1 MWYSFFAILRHAAS
15 CSTVGVAKDA
25 LGFSSPSCAYY
36 HADQCHT
43 YHNPGSTPTRAA
55 MVIQYTAK
63 KRQKIKPERPLP
75 RSGFI
80 KKKEKNRAS
89 PIFALKR

>member
-15 CSTVGVAKDA
+15 CSAVGVAKDA
-25 LGFSSPSCAYY
+25 LGFSSPSWAYY

-55 MVIQYTAK
+55 MVIQYTA
-63 KRQKIKPERPLP
+63 Q
-75 RSGFI
+75 
-80 KKKEKNRAS
+80 
-89 PIFALKR
+89 

>member
-15 CSTVGVAKDA
+15 CSTVGVAKNA

-55 MVIQYTAK
+55 MVIQYTY
-63 KRQKIKPERPLP
+63 RT
-75 RSGFI
+75 I
-80 KKKEKNRAS
+80 KKAKNKTRTATA
-89 PIFALKR
+89 PFGFY

>member
-25 LGFSSPSCAYY
+25 LGFSSPNCAYY

-55 MVIQYTAK
+55 MVIQYTY
-63 KRQKIKPERPLP
+63 RT
-75 RSGFI
+75 I
-80 KKKEKNRAS
+80 KKAKNKTQTATA
-89 PIFALKR
+89 PFGFY

>member
-1 MWYSFFAILRHAAS
+1 MRQAVPLW
-15 CSTVGVAKDA
+15 GVAKDA

-55 MVIQYTAK
+55 MVIQYTA
-63 KRQKIKPERPLP
+63 Q
-75 RSGFI
+75 
-80 KKKEKNRAS
+80 
-89 PIFALKR
+89 

>member
-36 HADQCHT
+36 HADQCHI
-43 YHNPGSTPTRAA
+43 YHNPGSTPTRTA
-55 MVIQYTAK
+55 MVIQYTA
-63 KRQKIKPERPLP
+63 Q
-75 RSGFI
+75 
-80 KKKEKNRAS
+80 
-89 PIFALKR
+89 